1 MAGERQESWLPS
13 SVSETYWRLLSHYKH
28 RLMVFAG
35 FVRRVETRRSSRQ
48 SRGLTAAAAAI
59 AVVTVVAGCGGSSST
74 SDWNSGS
81 DVLDDLAEAGIACPW
96 QGSED
101 QVTPL
106 TTADGEAFVVQCEDY
121 SIVVVD
127 SVEDEIA
134 SAQESASCQDVS
146 TSVAQSAQAQR
157 LIVVGDN
164 YLVQSTSAQWPAAP
178 SPQDL
183 AQPFDGEVLA
193 ALDLYGQVCPDAMVG
208 DDPDDSGSWRKTMRR
223 AAITGGTIAL
233 YLNRDDPEDS
243 AAAEDEDAIVDEDT
257 EETLDDGDAD
267 DESSKNDG
275 KTAEDTSDNGSDGDS
290 GASHGSGNGSLS
302 DRWDA
307 LRDWLAE
314 LVNG

>member
-1 MAGERQESWLPS
+1 M
-13 SVSETYWRLLSHYKH
+13 
-28 RLMVFAG
+28 
-35 FVRRVETRRSSRQ
+35 
-48 SRGLTAAAAAI
+48 TAAAAAI

-257 EETLDDGDAD
+257 EETADDGDAD

>member
-1 MAGERQESWLPS
+1 MFLGA
-13 SVSETYWRLLSHYKH
+13 SETYWPSLSHYKH
-28 RLMVFAG
+28 PFLVFAG
-35 FVRRVETRRSSRQ
+35 MVRKVEKRRSSRRR
-48 SRGLTAAAAAI
+48 RGFTAAVGATAI
-59 AVVTVVAGCGGSSST
+59 TLVVAGCGGSSAT
-74 SDWNSGS
+74 SNWTSGS
-81 DVLDDLAEAGIACPW
+81 AVLDDLNEAGIACPW

-134 SAQESASCQDVS
+134 SAQESASCQDLS

-164 YLVQSTSAQWPAAP
+164 YLVQSTGAQWPAAP

-208 DDPDDSGSWRKTMRR
+208 DDTDDSGSWRKTMRR
-223 AAITGGTIAL
+223 AALTGGTIAL
-233 YLNRDDPEDS
+233 YLNQDDPEDS
-243 AAAEDEDAIVDEDT
+243 AATEDEDAMVDEDT
-257 EETLDDGDAD
+257 EEAADDGDAEV
-267 DESSKNDG
+267 ESSKDEG
-275 KTAEDTSDNGSDGDS
+275 KSTEDTSDVGSDGENSAGD
-290 GASHGSGNGSLS
+290 GNDNGWLS

-307 LRDWLAE
+307 LRDWLSE
-314 LVNG
+314 LVSG